1 MPIPNN
7 STLRNVSEKIVE
19 VVLGAGGGGAT
30 DFRRYICLGEKDE
43 DTGLMG
49 ELKEMFGVSAPVP
62 HGVWS
67 SSRSD
72 W

>member
-1 MPIPNN
+1 MPTLNN
-7 STLRNVSEKIVE
+7 NMLLSPSEKIIE

-30 DFRRYICLGEKDE
+30 DFRRYICFGDEEEETGE
-43 DTGLMG
+43 MG
-49 ELKEMFGVSAPVP
+49 VLKEIFGVSAPVP

-67 SSRSD
+67 SSRSV